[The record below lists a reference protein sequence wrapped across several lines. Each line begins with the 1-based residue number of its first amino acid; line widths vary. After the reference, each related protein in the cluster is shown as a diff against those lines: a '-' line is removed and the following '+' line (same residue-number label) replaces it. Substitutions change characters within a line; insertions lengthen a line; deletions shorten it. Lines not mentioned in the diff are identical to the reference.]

1 MAQPTA
7 KQVLEALDAQN
18 RKHTVHAITEKEIQ
32 EYLTKQP
39 ERATKGRNASQIA
52 EDMIAV
58 RYTI

>member
-1 MAQPTA
+1 MAKPTA

-18 RKHTVHAITEKEIQ
+18 TKHTVHGIKESEVQ
-32 EYLTKQP
+32 AYLNQP
-39 ERATKGRNASQIA
+39 DRVTNGRNASQIA